1 MQYMYQVHTLS
12 IFPYFRKAK
21 EWPWE
26 KKHNKAFFRGSRT
39 SAERDPLVLLSRA
52 EPDLVDA
59 QYTKNQAY
67 KSEKVRSFTPSKS
80 AFSRLGI
87 LWTGFPTLLLITLY
101 CSQSFWNWNMIIHV
115 LPEILRP
122 VIFISGYP
130 WNGPSHRNQ
139 TWRALSL

>member
-1 MQYMYQVHTLS
+1 MANSFEFQMDMHWPHHLFLDNHFLKTMPSTSSLLINMYVVF
-12 IFPYFRKAK
+12 IFLRRKAK

-67 KSEKVRSFTPSKS
+67 KSEKVTELTCSWVIMVTLNSDPLCTK
-80 AFSRLGI
+80 I
-87 LWTGFPTLLLITLY
+87 L
-101 CSQSFWNWNMIIHV
+101 NH
-115 LPEILRP
+115 IL
-122 VIFISGYP
+122 SC
-130 WNGPSHRNQ
+130 
-139 TWRALSL
+139 LC

>member
-1 MQYMYQVHTLS
+1 MEYFS
-12 IFPYFRKAK
+12 CFRKAK

-67 KSEKVRSFTPSKS
+67 KSEKVRNVTPSKS
-80 AFSRLGI
+80 AFSRLGS
-87 LWTGFPTLLLITLY
+87 LLRY
-101 CSQSFWNWNMIIHV
+101 
-115 LPEILRP
+115 
-122 VIFISGYP
+122 
-130 WNGPSHRNQ
+130 
-139 TWRALSL
+139 